1 MNKRL
6 YIICILMQFAL
17 TLHFCLYANDN
28 NFHSGQQ
35 INSKVSS
42 VSNNF
47 SIAES
52 VDLSLCGMQLVADSG
67 SLLHDAE
74 FSVSVLDQ
82 TETFPLRGDM
92 IAVTGG
98 YYAYRLLPHGEHFSQ
113 DKPARIELAY
123 DPLSVPQGFKP
134 QDIYSFYFDEQ
145 HHHWQQ
151 LHRIAVDTTQ
161 HIIIS
166 ETTHFTDFVNA
177 IVQQPEMPET
187 SAFVPTQLTEME
199 EPHPLGGV
207 PIIPE
212 PQANAYGSALLTYP
226 ISIPAGR
233 NNLQPDINLTYN
245 STTSNGVLGYGWTI
259 PQPAITID
267 TRWGVPRYSSDYESE
282 IYSINGQ
289 QMVQKDGNQDLRL
302 PYQSTALLPRQNGDV
317 TFTARDTKNCDLIV
331 RHGTAPNNYWW
342 SVTDRSGTTYYYGKY
357 ASDDV
362 PNAQCVLK
370 DGRGNIAYWAL
381 AEVVDMYGN
390 FIKYEYNTSDN
401 NEIYLKNIYYTGHK
415 NTNGTIDLEPNYR
428 VFFHYMERDDII
440 QDGRLGFV
448 RQTDSLMCYIDV
460 SDTQDQNTEN
470 DIITNHRYII
480 HYADNAESLIT
491 KINDFPY
498 HGQQHWSN
506 GGDCY
511 SDINGWIYGPIVNSS
526 VDFEYDM
533 PQADDIFG
541 EVQTISINSSPVL
554 SKSSSQNWN
563 VGGTAT
569 VGIGFDYPITNFSAG
584 GNYNYAQSRGKTEQM
599 MLDLNGDGLA
609 DLVYIKNGHIYYRAQ
624 KLDGNN
630 DYFDEEVD
638 TQIPSEGLS
647 QDISHTNSWGLQA
660 GAEAVAVNANISG
673 GMSYTDTYTTS
684 YFADINGDGLPDYV
698 DDGKVYFNR
707 LNSQNTFTRHQG
719 ETNVSINTDE
729 CNSNFYYTGE
739 AIVADNECVI
749 DTIIERYIPDSCF
762 FINPYQTRVIITPTE
777 PDSCWQVAQNNY
789 QMWRNSVLYHYPN
802 ISITQID
809 DVFVATFYDTICPP
823 KVDPDI
829 EAVRVWVAPRSGDI
843 NLQST
848 IQLIED
854 PSESRQQSRNADG
867 VIYVIQH
874 NKNITTDAQTRTLH
888 AQSKQRSYRE
898 IIADEYD
905 AIIDNYNFSVS
916 QGDVFFFHLMSKETH
931 QFDNVDWQQ
940 EITYTDDN
948 ATYSSANDFV
958 CSGNDIFQ
966 SPVNGTLS
974 ITFDV
979 SCGSSNTATLK
990 VYKGKTLA
998 STYNIYSSI
1007 QSLSEQISYTADTAV
1022 YFVLSPIT
1030 GNLGSVEVKCHCVFS
1045 PANSTDVIYAIDT
1058 WLVPRVEF
1066 TPECVLDS
1074 VYYELFGCLYR
1085 GWGQFAYNNTNAS
1098 DTIPLHTLCNVTKL
1112 QSQNT
1117 QNIPT
1122 SEQNYL
1128 AMVQNMRNDSA
1139 KWKQQDGLSDLFAD
1153 NNLYN
1158 PLDNAWIPMSADA
1171 AMYRYEAYGR
1181 VARNGRTLLSN
1192 TRTTQASVE
1201 ALGNTGISGL
1211 QNLQIEDITIDSDVP
1226 VLANGQSTMVV
1237 RKEARSTQWNVNAG
1251 VGVGVGGLG
1260 CGVGRTYS
1268 QSNYEVTTD
1277 FMDMNGDR
1285 YPDIVRKGSIQY
1297 TQPWGGLGSRKSL
1310 PVTSYANQSTTI
1322 GQSSS
1327 GHFGVPQKTPSNNP
1341 KDGKFATNVSNGAS
1355 TTIGNSETTI
1365 TYMDIN
1371 ADGLPDKII
1380 KQDNLVYA
1388 CLNIGYGFAE
1398 QQIITDLSKIDENIS
1413 TALGGNIGGGYSAEW
1428 GETVQELIN
1437 FTGESSSTSTSVF
1450 QASITAGVDINWS
1463 ENKMQRRLIDMDGD
1477 GLPDIVQ
1484 QNGNAIIV
1492 QLLKPQGAQQQTSI
1506 SDSKLQESKTLN
1518 TCVNLGLTV
1527 GFPVWAF
1534 IKMNVG
1540 LNGSPWGQSCTQTT
1554 SDLLDINGDG
1564 LPDLV
1569 WVDNGNI
1576 YVRYN
1581 QLGKKRLLKK
1591 VYNSTSQIYELDYTL
1606 SAPSTEQRGRQWLLT
1621 EVRNILPEPTLTST
1635 DTISKRFTYSAPH
1648 YYATERTQ
1656 MGYGVVE
1663 THEMHTN
1670 SNPHTVYRKQK
1681 RHYNN
1686 TDFLEHGKLIYEA
1699 VTDSLDR
1706 RYTEYKLGTLTYVD
1720 NTGQPTDNLC
1730 NDMVVKIQKE
1740 AHITTYFDPAR
1751 NDSIVTAKEY
1761 DYDQYHNVTAYRN
1774 LGDITINDDNLT
1786 ASITYAD
1793 ASSGTNKTNN
1803 LISLPEKVVVS
1814 NAGTPT
1820 RRTNAT
1826 YNTQGKLIRYQN
1838 TDLINSDS
1846 LYQEYEYD
1854 AFGLPTLYT
1863 LPDNNRGQRA
1873 TITVTYDTYS
1883 HTLPAT
1889 VIDQFGRTTSHTY
1902 HHFWQKPTQ
1911 TTDPTNSTIRY
1922 NYDNIG
1928 RLWTVQTYL
1937 DSTQTVTYNWFGQT
1951 ITQQV
1956 PTSTITYTYIPCMQL
1971 RRQNPYIQST
1981 IIARTKGMPN
1991 DTLFTQ
1997 TDYDRRGR
2005 RLIHKER
2012 RVDDYWIAKDITQ
2025 SDEFGRTTKIYKP
2038 YFTGSGTAT
2047 INQNNLHVFSQTRYD
2062 ILDRPTLL
2070 INSDNTQQSTL
2081 YGIGQDAFGVKRLMQ
2096 QHTDENSQVWTQF
2109 TSPQGNITTN
2119 ITPDEAITK
2128 FTYDA
2133 LGQLLST
2140 TDPDGMTTTHTYD
2153 GFGRRTQRTHPD
2165 AGTSRWSYDHAG
2177 NLIASQTQSQINR
2190 NQATHY
2196 HYTYNQLDSICY
2208 EQYPQTNVYYEYDAI
2223 GRISQRKDLT
2233 GTENFEYDKFGNVAR
2248 SIRLI
2253 VMPNERAGYRFTT
2266 RFNYDV
2272 LGKMR
2277 KITYPDN
2284 EEVTYRYKYGKLMHI
2299 EGKIGNNSIVYL
2311 DTIEYDNFD
2320 AQDIVEYG
2328 NGYITDY
2335 AYNNRRWLSNLYVHN
2350 QDDNLPLTLQDIY
2363 YRYDGVGNIT
2373 GINQTAGD
2381 VLGISADYQQN
2392 FVYDAQNRLT
2402 RTDMSSDNFGE
2413 HGDYDFAYS
2422 PSGMLHYRVCEDWN
2436 LGVIYGYNHDNDNHI
2451 TNHQIHSLYDS
2462 YNTETY
2468 FLNWTPDG
2476 QLKTIAAPCRG
2487 YIRNHKWNDAGQ
2499 LVAVVDNNHCGFYAY
2514 DGNGE
2519 RVYKLTGSSMVRQVN
2534 AGQLVTLMHFDDAV
2548 MYVSPYVVISPKGY
2562 HKYYYSGSQRI
2573 ASSISKTSE
2582 NFAPNHIL
2590 HLDSAAI
2597 KGRAN
2602 AQSYFNAVLGNT
2614 DEVVYDVDETYI
2626 SPNGAAYD
2634 QLQWDCME
2642 DEEWTVQ
2649 NYAVSDSNI
2658 IKKTLKFIPI
2668 NQPIQQEQRYFYHT
2682 DHLGSSSWITDSLG
2696 MPIQFIHYQPYG
2708 ELYINYK
2715 TTAYDERF
2723 KFTGKERD
2731 AETDYDYFGARY
2743 YASIC
2748 PSFISVDPL
2757 AENYPGLNPYA
2768 YCGWNPIKYV
2778 DPDGMSYS
2786 DFDENGN
2793 YLGTVQDNWFHN
2805 TFIGKFGRIKN
2816 RDGKIK
2822 QYFSFADP
2830 NNDIK
2835 DLESGKINRIQF
2847 VKEYDIFALLKNA
2860 GALNTENNTTNKTL
2874 KDRYDFILK
2883 EGKGFGKLDFAGKA
2897 DRGLSTI
2904 YGFETYTSLFL
2915 IDNVAHNTK
2924 NFGNFL
2930 FGAAGVSMGYYPI
2943 ELLIGAHFNSLFF
2956 PSTNGYIP
2964 QLDSFDDQLS
2974 IMLGIQHA
2982 YKHQYMNLYNAK

>member
-1 MNKRL
+1 MNKWLL
-6 YIICILMQFAL
+6 YVFCIVLFVFSQYFS
-17 TLHFCLYANDN
+17 LYANYDN
-28 NFHSGQQ
+28 LSSNKQVCA
-35 INSKVSS
+35 KVSS
-42 VSNNF
+42 VSNIFTLSNR
-47 SIAES
+47 
-52 VDLSLCGMQLVADSG
+52 VDLSLSGLRLVADSG
-67 SLLHDAE
+67 SLLHDVE
-74 FSVSVLDQ
+74 FSVSALVQ
-82 TETFPLRGDM
+82 SEIPPLGGDM

-123 DPLSVPQGFKP
+123 DPLSVPHGFKP
-134 QDIYSFYFDEQ
+134 QDIYTFYFDEHLNQ
-145 HHHWQQ
+145 WQQ
-151 LHRIAVDTTQ
+151 LKRVTIDTIR
-161 HIIIS
+161 HIVIS
-166 ETTHFTDFVNA
+166 ETTHFTDFINA

-187 SAFVPTQLTEME
+187 SAFVPTQLADMD
-199 EPHPLGGV
+199 EPHPLVGV
-207 PIIPE
+207 PMIAEPE
-212 PQANAYGSALLTYP
+212 ANQYGSAALTYP

-233 NNLQPDINLTYN
+233 NGLQPDISLSYN
-245 STTSNGVLGYGWTI
+245 SNSGNGILGYGWTI

-282 IYSINGQ
+282 IYSIDGQ

-302 PYQSTALLPRQNGDV
+302 PYQSTVLLPRQNGDV

-370 DGRGNIAYWAL
+370 DGKGNIAYWVL

-390 FIKYEYNTSDN
+390 FIKYGYNTSDN

-415 NTNGTIDLEPNYR
+415 NTNGTIDQEPNYR
-428 VFFHYMERDDII
+428 VFFHYMERADII

-460 SDTQDQNTEN
+460 SNIQDQNTEN
-470 DIITNHRYII
+470 DLVTNHRYII

-498 HGQQHWSN
+498 HGQQYWSN

-541 EVQTISINSSPVL
+541 EVQTISIASPVL

-630 DYFDEEVD
+630 AYFDEEVD

-660 GAEAVAVNANISG
+660 GAETGVANANISG

-707 LNSQNTFTRHQG
+707 LNSQNTFTRYQG
-719 ETNVSINTDE
+719 ETNVIINTEE

-739 AIVADNECVI
+739 AIVEDGCVI
-749 DTIIERYIPDSCF
+749 VDTILGYYDIPDCHRNQKASANPIDSSCYAIERAKFVQWCNELRLQYPK
-762 FINPYQTRVIITPTE
+762 VIIE
-777 PDSCWQVAQNNY
+777 NDEGNSYVAYLN
-789 QMWRNSVLYHYPN
+789 
-802 ISITQID
+802 
-809 DVFVATFYDTICPP
+809 DTICPP
-823 KVDPDI
+823 KVDPEI
-829 EAVRVWVAPRSGDI
+829 EAVRVWVAPKSGTI
-843 NLQST
+843 NLQSS
-848 IQLIED
+848 IHLLQDI
-854 PSESRQQSRNADG
+854 SENRRQSRRADG

-874 NKNITTDAQTRTLH
+874 NKHITANAQTQTLH

-898 IIADEYD
+898 ILADEYD
-905 AIIDNYNFSVS
+905 EITDNYANISVE
-916 QGDVFFFHLMSKETH
+916 QGDIFFFHLMSKETH

-940 EITYTDDN
+940 TITYTDN
-948 ATYSSANDFV
+948 SATYSSASEFI
-958 CSGNDIFQ
+958 CSSDEVFQ
-966 SPVNGTLS
+966 SPVNGSLNIS
-974 ITFDV
+974 FDIN
-979 SCGSSNTATLK
+979 CNNTSSATLK
-990 VYKGKTLA
+990 VYTGKTVY
-998 STYNIYSSI
+998 STDNIDSNT
-1007 QSLSEQISYTADTAV
+1007 QNLTKQISSYSADTTV
-1022 YFVLSPIT
+1022 RFVLSIVS
-1030 GNLGSVEVKCHCVFS
+1030 GNLGDIEVKAHVVFT
-1045 PANSTDVIYAIDT
+1045 PANQSDKLYAVDK
-1058 WLVPRVEF
+1058 WFVPRIEF
-1066 TPECVLDS
+1066 TPECYLDS
-1074 VYYELFGCLYR
+1074 IYYNLFGSLYR

-1098 DTIPLHTLCNVTKL
+1098 DTIPLHTLCNVAKL

-1181 VARNGRTLLSN
+1181 VARNGRSLLSN

-1277 FMDMNGDR
+1277 FMDMNGDH

-1518 TCVNLGLTV
+1518 TGVNLGLTV

-1569 WVDNGNI
+1569 WTDNSGI
-1576 YVRYN
+1576 HVRYN
-1581 QLGKKRLLKK
+1581 QLGQKRLLKK

-1648 YYATERTQ
+1648 YYAAERTQ

-1730 NDMVVKIQKE
+1730 NDMVVKTQKE

-1774 LGDITINDDNLT
+1774 LGDITIDDDNLT

-1854 AFGLPTLYT
+1854 AFGLPSRYT

-1873 TITVTYDTYS
+1873 TIDITYDTYS
-1883 HTLPAT
+1883 HTLPAMVT
-1889 VIDQFGRTTSHTY
+1889 DQFGRTTSYTY

-1911 TTDPTNSTIRY
+1911 TTDPANSTIRY

-1981 IIARTKGMPN
+1981 IIARAKGMSN
-1991 DTLFTQ
+1991 DTLFMQ

-2096 QHTDENSQVWTQF
+2096 QHTDENSQVCTRF
-2109 TSPQGNITTN
+2109 TSPQGNTTTN

-2153 GFGRRTQRTHPD
+2153 GYGRRTQRTHPD
-2165 AGTSRWSYDHAG
+2165 AGTTRWSYDHAG

-2208 EQYPQTNVYYEYDAI
+2208 AQYPQTNVYYQYDAA
-2223 GRISQRKDLT
+2223 GRVSQRRDLT

-2373 GINQTAGD
+2373 NITQDAGV
-2381 VLGISADYQQN
+2381 VLGISANYQQDLY
-2392 FVYDAQNRLT
+2392 YDSQYRLT
-2402 RTDMSSDNFGE
+2402 HVDIVSDNLNNYNNYLWG
-2413 HGDYDFAYS
+2413 YS
-2422 PSGMLHYRVCEDWN
+2422 KSGLLHSRECDDLG
-2436 LGVIYGYNHDNDNHI
+2436 LGVAYGYNHDNENRLINHRI
-2451 TNHQIHSLYDS
+2451 RSLYDL
-2462 YNTETY
+2462 YNDETY

-2519 RVYKLTGSSMVRQVN
+2519 RVYKLTGSSIVQQVN
-2534 AGQLVTLMHFDDAV
+2534 AGQLRTLMHFDDAV
-2548 MYVSPYVVISPKGY
+2548 MYVNPYIVISPKGY
-2562 HKYYYSGSQRI
+2562 HKFYYSGSQRI

-2590 HLDSAAI
+2590 HLDSFAI

-2602 AQSYFNAVLGNT
+2602 AQSYYAAILNT
-2614 DEVVYDVDETYI
+2614 AEELQNDIDETYY
-2626 SPNGAAYD
+2626 SPDGWGYD
-2634 QLQWDCME
+2634 QLQWECTDE
-2642 DEEWTVQ
+2642 EEWTIQ

-2658 IKKTLKFIPI
+2658 IKKTLKFFPI
-2668 NQPIQQEQRYFYHT
+2668 HQPILQEQRYFYHT

-2757 AENYPGLNPYA
+2757 ADNYPNLNPYA
-2768 YCGWNPIKYV
+2768 YCAWNPIKYV
-2778 DPDGMSYS
+2778 DPDGNWIETAW
-2786 DFDENGN
+2786 DFANLVMDVNSLTDNIKNGN
-2793 YLGTVQDNWFHN
+2793 IGDAIVDAAGLILDVAATIIPGVPGGAGTAIKTTRAAGQVVDVVNKSRKVNQIAPRPNNGIAKPHGGIKHNSSIDKEVDNIRKQGGKNIRKNQVQVDVNGNRVGNNRPDIQYDINGEHHN
-2805 TFIGKFGRIKN
+2805 IEFDTKEINSNKHNETIRN
-2816 RDGKIK
+2816 N
-2822 QYFSFADP
+2822 DP
-2830 NNDIK
+2830 NSQVHLHI
-2835 DLESGKINRIQF
+2835 
-2847 VKEYDIFALLKNA
+2847 
-2860 GALNTENNTTNKTL
+2860 
-2874 KDRYDFILK
+2874 
-2883 EGKGFGKLDFAGKA
+2883 
-2897 DRGLSTI
+2897 
-2904 YGFETYTSLFL
+2904 
-2915 IDNVAHNTK
+2915 
-2924 NFGNFL
+2924 
-2930 FGAAGVSMGYYPI
+2930 I
-2943 ELLIGAHFNSLFF
+2943 E
-2956 PSTNGYIP
+2956 
-2964 QLDSFDDQLS
+2964 
-2974 IMLGIQHA
+2974 
-2982 YKHQYMNLYNAK
+2982 